1 MDIIDQPLNKLVR
14 GFVFILLILF
24 FMPGAGF
31 SQQPPVNWIEGS
43 GFVDLGN
50 DIAQTFIGS
59 DAIFA
64 GAGDTK
70 TLMESIGN
78 PTSNKEV
85 GLITSKEGENWFIVF
100 EYDSIGY
107 VKDDEKESIDS
118 EALLK
123 TIKKATDYANKQRA
137 KQGFAPLNVVGW
149 YEKPHYDEES
159 HNLVWALLGESE
171 NEQIVNYNTRLLG
184 RYGYMSIVMV
194 TDPETLDALKPTLSQ
209 IIENFSYKEGKSY
222 AEYVQ
227 GDKIAK
233 YGLIAL
239 VAGGAGAGAAK
250 FGLFKFL
257 AKAGKAIIV
266 AIIAFFSVFW
276 AKIKSLFSEKSED
289 TAQVV
294 TAQVEDEPQ
303 DPEEALLNRIDTLR
317 LDGRTEDAIILIK
330 NETQGKISN
339 LDISRIYSDLLKENK
354 QIPEWLIH
362 SVTHLDLLSKE
373 NQKSQACEVYK
384 ECIGH
389 NSGFT
394 PNPKTLFEIT
404 QFLAQSGKAQDAYN
418 AGVHFTKVHPKH
430 ALIAEVYFFIAKIL
444 NERLNNKA
452 RARKVM
458 TLLIK
463 KFPKHDHAPEMRK
476 YLETM
481 SKGPEA
487 LIVQILPMGEE
498 NAYPG

>member
-1 MDIIDQPLNKLVR
+1 
-14 GFVFILLILF
+14 
-24 FMPGAGF
+24 
-31 SQQPPVNWIEGS
+31 
-43 GFVDLGN
+43 
-50 DIAQTFIGS
+50 
-59 DAIFA
+59 
-64 GAGDTK
+64 
-70 TLMESIGN
+70 MESIGN
-78 PTSNKEV
+78 LTSNKEV
-85 GLITSKEGENWFIVF
+85 GLITSKDGENWFIVF

-118 EALLK
+118 KALLK

-137 KQGFAPLNVVGW
+137 ENGFAPLNVVGW

-184 RYGYMSIVMV
+184 RYGYMSIVLV
-194 TDPETLDALKPTLSQ
+194 TDPDTLDSLKTTLSQ

-222 AEYVQ
+222 TEYVQ

-239 VAGGAGAGAAK
+239 VAGGVGAGAAK

-257 AKAGKAIIV
+257 AKSGKAIIV
-266 AIIAFFSVFW
+266 AIIAFLSVFW
-276 AKIKSLFSEKSED
+276 AKIKSLFSEKSKDTAQVVTAQVEDTAQVVTSQVED

-317 LDGRTEDAIILIK
+317 LDGRTKDAIKLIK

-373 NQKSQACEVYK
+373 NQKSQAYEVYK

-394 PNPKTLFEIT
+394 PNPKTLLEIT
-404 QFLAQSGKAQDAYN
+404 KFMAQSGKAQDAYN

-463 KFPKHDHAPEMRK
+463 KFPKHDHAAEMRK

-487 LIVQILPMGEE
+487 LTVQAPSMGEE
-498 NAYPG
+498 NAYPI